1 MAIGARKFLPMTLL
15 LLFVGAA
22 YAETPE
28 QIKALD
34 RQWAEATMHADAAAL
49 NRLLSDDLTYTH
61 TGGDTQT
68 KREFIASLA
77 KHELRYDS
85 IEFENST
92 ARVYGNT
99 AVTVNRLRI
108 KLTVDNKN
116 VNLHPCFL
124 HVWVK
129 QNGRWQLVAHQATKI
144 E

>member
-1 MAIGARKFLPMTLL
+1 MAIRSSRFLAVTLF
-15 LLFVGAA
+15 LLFAGAA

-34 RQWAEATMHADAAAL
+34 HQWAEATMHGNAAAL

-77 KHELRYDS
+77 KGELHYDS
-85 IEFENST
+85 IEFEQAT

-99 AVTVNRLRI
+99 AVSTSRLRI
-108 KLTVDNKN
+108 QLTVGDKK